1 MSPHAPSLHESPPLE
16 ADGPRPLKGIRV
28 LDLSRVLA
36 GPWAGQMLADYG
48 ADVLKV
54 ERPGTGDDTRTW
66 GPPWWGEGETRVAA
80 YFICANRG
88 KRSVA
93 IDLASAAGLQQV
105 RELALEADVLIE
117 NYKVGQLAKYGLD
130 AVSLQAINP
139 RLIYC
144 SITGYGQTGP
154 LSHKAGYDF
163 AIQAEAGLMSIT
175 GEPDGEPQKVGVAVT
190 DLMTGLYAT
199 TAVLAAL
206 HERGRT
212 GLGRVIDASLFD
224 VQVAMLANQGANQ
237 LIGEKTPHRMG
248 NAHPNIVPYQV
259 FPTHDGHM
267 VLAVGNDGQFA
278 RLCDAVGQPAL
289 SRDARFSTNPAR
301 VEHRQ
306 ALVPLI
312 TGWTLQRS
320 TAEWVKLLSKA
331 GVPCSPIL
339 DIAQVMEHPHT
350 LAREMRLQPKDAN
363 TPPMIA
369 NPMLMDG
376 QRVVADLPPP
386 ALNADATN
394 LYYYHSRIYTATGIS
409 YHLIGLVCAVA

>member
-1 MSPHAPSLHESPPLE
+1 MTAEI
-16 ADGPRPLKGIRV
+16 PRPLAGIRV

-66 GPPWWGEGETRVAA
+66 GPPWWGEGEDRVAA

-93 IDLASAAGLQQV
+93 IDLSSAEGLVQV
-105 RELALEADVLIE
+105 RALALEADILIE

-154 LSHKAGYDF
+154 LSNKAGYDF

-190 DLMTGLYAT
+190 DLMTGVYAT
-199 TAVLAAL
+199 TAILAAL

-212 GLGRVIDASLFD
+212 GKGRVIDASLFD

-237 LIGEKTPHRMG
+237 LIGHTTPKRMG

-259 FPTHDGHM
+259 FPTRDGHM

-278 RLCDAVGQPAL
+278 RLCDAAGHSAL
-289 SRDARFSTNPAR
+289 SRDARFSSNPAR

-306 ALVPLI
+306 ALIPLI

-320 TAEWVKLLSKA
+320 TAEWVALLGEA

-350 LAREMRLQPKDAN
+350 LARELRLQPHDAR

-369 NPMLMDG
+369 HPMLMDG
-376 QRVVADLPPP
+376 QRVVADRAPPT
-386 ALNADATN
+386 LNAD
-394 LYYYHSRIYTATGIS
+394 TADW
-409 YHLIGLVCAVA
+409 LPRQL

>member
-1 MSPHAPSLHESPPLE
+1 MMAPHAPPPSPL
-16 ADGPRPLKGIRV
+16 AGVRV

-36 GPWAGQMLADYG
+36 GPWAGQLLADYG

-54 ERPGTGDDTRTW
+54 ERPGTGDDTRSW
-66 GPPWWGEGETRVAA
+66 GPPWWGEGESRVAA

-93 IDLASAAGLQQV
+93 IDLASQDGLQQV
-105 RELALEADVLIE
+105 RELAREADVLIE

-130 AVSLQAINP
+130 AASLQAINP

-163 AIQAEAGLMSIT
+163 AIQAEGGLMSIT

-190 DLMTGLYAT
+190 DLMTGVYAT
-199 TAVLAAL
+199 TAILAAL
-206 HERGRT
+206 VERQTTGRGRE
-212 GLGRVIDASLFD
+212 IDASLFD

-237 LIGEKTPHRMG
+237 LIGGKTPTRMG

-259 FPTHDGHM
+259 FPTRDGHM
-267 VLAVGNDGQFA
+267 VLAVGNDGQFT
-278 RLCDAVGQPAL
+278 RLCDAAGQSAISRNAL
-289 SRDARFSTNPAR
+289 YSTNPAR
-301 VEHRQ
+301 VENRQ
-306 ALVPLI
+306 TLVPLI
-312 TGWTLQRS
+312 TGWTLQRDTS
-320 TAEWVKLLSKA
+320 DWMSLLDQA

-339 DIAQVMEHPHT
+339 DVAHVMEHPHVA
-350 LAREMRLQPKDAN
+350 ARGLRLQPSDTR

-369 NPMLMDG
+369 NPMLFDG
-376 QRVVADLPPP
+376 QRPMADLPPP
-386 ALNADATN
+386 PLDA
-394 LYYYHSRIYTATGIS
+394 
-409 YHLIGLVCAVA
+409 HLARWLQASS